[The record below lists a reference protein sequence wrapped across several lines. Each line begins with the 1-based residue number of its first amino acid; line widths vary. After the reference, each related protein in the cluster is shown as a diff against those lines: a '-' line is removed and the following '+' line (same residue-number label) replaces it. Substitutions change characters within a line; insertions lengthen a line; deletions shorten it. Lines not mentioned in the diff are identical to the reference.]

1 MTALR
6 NVGVSELVRIAGE
19 AILITYCGQEG
30 VVERAYFIPRAPIRG
45 FERLVKGKNPLFV
58 IEAVKRI
65 CGFCH
70 SAHGIAAAEAFEDAF
85 GIYPPKDGL
94 VLREII
100 GLLNRVQSHL
110 AHLILIAP
118 DFVRAE
124 ELNRLFID
132 ALKVLEKVNSAL
144 ARIGGAP
151 THPPNIVIG
160 GVAKAPSKANI
171 SSVAQALK
179 EVRAWIAEVS
189 EDLADEDRWVW
200 KAKILSEKRVN
211 YGVLATHPTYGDKYS
226 IDLSRVS
233 LRRYDEIHQGA
244 DNPPEVK
251 DATSLVALYG
261 GEPVEVGPRARMEVF
276 RGFRG
281 RRLTDVQ
288 LARLLDTLESI
299 DRILTLL
306 KEVNVKAPTRVEAV
320 VFKKGE
326 GVGVYEAPRGTLI
339 HKVKLGR
346 NGRVESYSIIVPTEF
361 LIPVMESCAT
371 GLPVKVADAVPR
383 VFDPCM
389 PCTTHVIRVASN
401 G

>member
-1 MTALR
+1 MLG
-6 NVGVSELVRIAGE
+6 GVSASELVRIAGE
-19 AILITYCGQEG
+19 AVLITYCGQEG
-30 VVERAYFIPRAPIRG
+30 LVERAYFIPKAPIRG

-70 SAHGIAAAEAFEDAF
+70 SAHGIAAAEAFEDAL

-100 GLLNRVQSHL
+100 GLLNRVQSHI

-118 DFVRAE
+118 DFVRVE
-124 ELNRLFID
+124 ELDRLFIE
-132 ALKVLEKVNSAL
+132 ALKALEKVNSAL

-171 SSVAQALK
+171 TTVTQAMK
-179 EVRAWIAEVS
+179 EVRAWVAEVS
-189 EDLADEDRWVW
+189 EDLADEDRWAW
-200 KAKILSEKRVN
+200 KARALGERKVS
-211 YGVLATHPTYGDKYS
+211 YGVLATHPTYGDRYS

-244 DNPPEVK
+244 EDPPEVK
-251 DATSLVALYG
+251 ESTSLVALYG
-261 GEPVEVGPRARMEVF
+261 GDAVEVGPRARMEVF

-299 DRILTLL
+299 DRILNLL
-306 KEVNVKAPTRVEAV
+306 KEVNVRAPTKVEAV
-320 VFKKGE
+320 VFKEGE

-339 HKVKLGR
+339 HRVKLGR

-361 LIPVMESCAT
+361 LIPVIEGCVA
-371 GLPVKVADAVPR
+371 GLPVKAADAVPR
-383 VFDPCM
+383 VFDPCI
-389 PCTTHVIRVASN
+389 PCTTHVVRVV
-401 G
+401 GDG